1 MAYLSQIPS
10 AENMLDVAPAASR
23 SANSLPL
30 AVRLLSI
37 AKWVRDHIETMT
49 DYYAAAAIYEELN
62 RLSDAELHRRGLS
75 RADLA
80 RDVVAARDRA

>member
-10 AENMLDVAPAASR
+10 AENMLDVAPVASP
-23 SANSLPL
+23 SAHSLPL

>member
-1 MAYLSQIPS
+1 MAHLSQIPS
-10 AENMLDVAPAASR
+10 AENMLDVAPVGSR
-23 SANSLPL
+23 SARSLPL
-30 AVRLLSI
+30 AARLLSI
-37 AKWVRDHIETMT
+37 AKWVRDYIETMT
-49 DYYAAAAIYEELN
+49 DYYAAAAIYEELS

>member
-1 MAYLSQIPS
+1 
-10 AENMLDVAPAASR
+10 
-23 SANSLPL
+23 
-30 AVRLLSI
+30 LSI